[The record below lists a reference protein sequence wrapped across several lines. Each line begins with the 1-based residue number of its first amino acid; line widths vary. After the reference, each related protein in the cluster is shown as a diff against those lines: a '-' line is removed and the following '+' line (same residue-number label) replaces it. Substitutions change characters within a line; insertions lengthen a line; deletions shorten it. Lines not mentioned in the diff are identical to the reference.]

1 MATDSCECV
10 DDYGDDDDS
19 DGAMHEV
26 LRSDYNLGVCRQI
39 SKQPRRT
46 KSDHI

>member
-1 MATDSCECV
+1 MATDSGECV

-26 LRSDYNLGVCRQI
+26 LRSDYDLGVCRQT
-39 SKQPRRT
+39 SKQPRHR
-46 KSDHI
+46 KSDQI